1 MEDYIKHHST
11 FKYTGHNS
19 ILESSITLEYI
30 TPRNTANEI
39 YIIKFECP

>member
-1 MEDYIKHHST
+1 MEDYLKHHST
-11 FKYTGHNS
+11 FNYTGHNS

-30 TPRNTANEI
+30 TPRNTGNEI